1 MSNKEL
7 SDIFYTIADILE
19 IEGVNWKPIAYRK
32 AALSISTLSGDISE
46 YYKDGKLEK
55 IEGVGEG
62 IGKKIIEYIKTGKV
76 SKYEELKKKYPIDFN
91 SLRQVRGLGP
101 KKIYSLYKSLGI
113 KNIDDL
119 KKSISEHKIRSL
131 EGFGEKTEANL
142 LETLSSVVEST
153 EKRVPLGF
161 MLDGAEKIVSELSE
175 SGLFKKVQIAGSTRR
190 MRETVGDLDILA
202 SSDKPEE
209 GMKFFSSMEEVS
221 KVLVSGPTKT
231 SVELK
236 MGLNCDFRVVEDESF
251 GSALQYFTGNK
262 EHNIKL
268 RKIAISKG
276 LKLNEYGIFKG
287 KKKVAGE
294 SEEGVY
300 SYLGLDYMPPE
311 MREDTGEIEAAQTH
325 KLPKIVEYNEI
336 LGDLHTH
343 TNDSDGA
350 DSLEEMVSEAKRL
363 GFKYISIT
371 NHSYNLRVSRGLDDK
386 RFEALN
392 KKIDSLNGRSNV
404 NLLKGVELE
413 ILKDGSLDLSSKTLA
428 GMDFVIGAMHQNISK
443 DRKENTDRLIKAI
456 ESGKLST
463 IAHPTGRIIGERP
476 PIDLDLD
483 RVFEACEKNSVM
495 LEINGYPTRSDLPFD
510 LVKRASNYRVKF
522 SLGSDAHRLAHLRF
536 IRLATAIARRG
547 WLTRKDVINTYTY
560 EQILKLKR

>member
-7 SDIFYTIADILE
+7 ADIFYTIADILD
-19 IEGVNWKPIAYRK
+19 IEGVKWKPIAYRK

-46 YYKDGKLEK
+46 YYKGGKLDK

-62 IGKKIIEYIKTGKV
+62 LGKKIVEYIKTGKV
-76 SKYEELKKKYPIDFN
+76 SKYEELRKKYPIDFN

-101 KKIYSLYKSLGI
+101 KKIYYLYKSLGI
-113 KNIDDL
+113 KNLDDL
-119 KKSISEHKIRSL
+119 KRAISEHKLRGL
-131 EGFGEKTEANL
+131 EGFGEKTETNL
-142 LETLSSVVEST
+142 SEALGSAVEST
-153 EKRVPLGF
+153 EKRIPLGF
-161 MLDGAEKIVSELSE
+161 MLDNAEKIVSDLSK

-209 GMKFFSSMEEVS
+209 GMRFFSKMGEVS

-236 MGLNCDFRVVEDESF
+236 IGLNCDFRVVPDESF

-311 MREDTGEIEAAQTH
+311 MREDTGEIEAAQSHT
-325 KLPKIVEYNEI
+325 LPKIVDYNEI

-363 GFKYISIT
+363 GLNYIAIT
-371 NHSYNLRVSRGLDDK
+371 NHSYSLRVSRGLDDK
-386 RFEALN
+386 RFESIN
-392 KKIDSLNGRSNV
+392 KRIDSLNGKDGIKI
-404 NLLKGVELE
+404 LKGVELE
-413 ILKDGSLDLSSKTLA
+413 ILKDGSLDLSSNTLSK
-428 GMDFVIGAMHQNISK
+428 MDFIIGAMHQSISK

-483 RVFEACEKNSVM
+483 RIFEACERNGVM

-510 LVKRASNYRVKF
+510 LVRKASNYRIKF
-522 SLGSDAHRLAHLRF
+522 SLGSDAHRLAQLRF
-536 IRLATAIARRG
+536 IRLAAAIARRG
-547 WLTRKDVINTYTY
+547 WLTKNNVINTYSY
-560 EQILKLKR
+560 EQIIKLKR